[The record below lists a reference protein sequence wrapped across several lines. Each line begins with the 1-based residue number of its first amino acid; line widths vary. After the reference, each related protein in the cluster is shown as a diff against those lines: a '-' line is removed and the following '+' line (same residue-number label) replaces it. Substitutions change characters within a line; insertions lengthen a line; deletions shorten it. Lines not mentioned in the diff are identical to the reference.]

1 MNEEWKK
8 SIPRERTAIKYEL
21 CFLLNLAW
29 LMRVIEGKI
38 KVNHSL

>member
-1 MNEEWKK
+1 MEK
-8 SIPRERTAIKYEL
+8 STPREKRAIKYEL

-38 KVNHSL
+38 KINHSL